1 MCLTVAYEGAT
12 PVWHRRGGGDPLPPF
27 TTRIHGS
34 SNQIIDMLLF
44 RCGGVVAHGWVI
56 VELVA
61 LAGRKKVNGEVKA
74 LIQMEDVH

>member
-1 MCLTVAYEGAT
+1 MIARSHLHVTSRYNFIRNISPKNTFMVLLN
-12 PVWHRRGGGDPLPPF
+12 RSF
-27 TTRIHGS
+27 
-34 SNQIIDMLLF
+34 DMLLF

-61 LAGRKKVNGEVKA
+61 LAGRKKVNGEIKA

>member
-1 MCLTVAYEGAT
+1 MV
-12 PVWHRRGGGDPLPPF
+12 
-27 TTRIHGS
+27 
-34 SNQIIDMLLF
+34 LF

-74 LIQMEDVH
+74 LIQMDDVH

>member
-1 MCLTVAYEGAT
+1 MVLQNKS
-12 PVWHRRGGGDPLPPF
+12 F
-27 TTRIHGS
+27 
-34 SNQIIDMLLF
+34 DMLLF

-61 LAGRKKVNGEVKA
+61 LAGRKKVNGEIKA